1 MRQVKKG
8 LICLVVFAAAVRWS
22 EKASGQA
29 KPAPLTSIEGRIT
42 VVETINKT
50 VGTHPLRNLTVY
62 LFDLDQS
69 KPLQQL
75 QHKCR
80 RATAK
85 PGGGDATAFAA
96 YNVCVDCLGQAVELV
111 PHLSSAATTRTDGDG
126 YYKFEDVAPAR
137 RYQVVLVKVE
147 DGEPIVIVGLT
158 PKLKAGQRVTIDLR
172 ENDPWTNADPL

>member
-1 MRQVKKG
+1 MRQVMKG
-8 LICLVVFAAAVRWS
+8 LICFVVFAATGWWS
-22 EKASGQA
+22 EKTSGQA
-29 KPAPLTSIEGRIT
+29 RAAPLTSIGGRIT
-42 VVETINKT
+42 VVETINHT
-50 VGTHPLRNLTVY
+50 VAARTLPNLTVY

-80 RATAK
+80 RTTAK

-96 YNVCVDCLGQAVELV
+96 YNFCVDCLGQAVELV
-111 PHLSSAATTRTDGDG
+111 PYLNSAGATRTDGDG
-126 YYKFEDVAPAR
+126 YYKFEDVPPAR
-137 RYQVVLVKVE
+137 WYQVVVVKVE

-158 PKLKAGQRVTIDLR
+158 PKLKPAQRVTIDLR